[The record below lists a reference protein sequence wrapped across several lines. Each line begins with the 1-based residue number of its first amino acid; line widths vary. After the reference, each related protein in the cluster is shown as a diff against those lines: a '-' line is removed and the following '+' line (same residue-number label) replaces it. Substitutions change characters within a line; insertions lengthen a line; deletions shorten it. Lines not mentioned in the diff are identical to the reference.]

1 MCHGGISSS
10 WRWLRVH
17 RVLADGGLVSVLGG
31 EVPDGVTKAKTVE
44 ITNAFQSVSKGL
56 VVLVRRD
63 VHGWM

>member
-1 MCHGGISSS
+1 M
-10 WRWLRVH
+10 
-17 RVLADGGLVSVLGG
+17 SVLGG